1 MSQTFFKNKGITN
14 VLEIKCGQLK
24 LNYCSASA
32 ELVND
37 DAKGWEY
44 LNNVLRITKY

>member
-1 MSQTFFKNKGITN
+1 MSSLYTY
-14 VLEIKCGQLK
+14 VLETKCGQLK
-24 LNYCSASA
+24 LNYCSALA

-44 LNNVLRITKY
+44 LNNVSTITKY